1 MFYPILKFYG
11 WILFNLLL
19 LICNMYLIEFYDSI
33 FKHENK
39 MFFFL
44 RLSTPLMLIEK
55 FIKHV
60 LWKCQRFVTLV
71 SHIFKPFG
79 FGFILTV
86 CVIHAINTNNSF
98 SMFYTVFST
107 MDQLHWSVAPIR
119 HLPMFLS
126 HSCHFNIYD
135 FENRFVYI
143 SSIKELLEVNCFSAK
158 TKLSLSDKSFLMR
171 KLLFKPI

>member
-1 MFYPILKFYG
+1 MRNQIVLSNLKIKWLDFIQFASINLQYVFN
-11 WILFNLLL
+11 WILWLNFQTWKQ
-19 LICNMYLIEFYDSI
+19 DV
-33 FKHENK
+33 
-39 MFFFL
+39 FFFL
-44 RLSTPLMLIEK
+44 RLSMPLMLIEK

-60 LWKCQRFVTLV
+60 LLKCQRFVTLV
-71 SHIFKPFG
+71 SHIFKSFG

-98 SMFYTVFST
+98 SMFYTVFLT

-126 HSCHFNIYD
+126 HSCHFNVYD

-143 SSIKELLEVNCFSAK
+143 TLIKELLEINCFSAE
-158 TKLSLSDKSFLMR
+158 TKLSLSD
-171 KLLFKPI
+171 